1 MFDDVD
7 VLTWIERDVGDGTA
21 VLPCIVRAAD
31 RRSIQEL
38 SADIRAA
45 QVQDLATIDVG
56 GAKESQMLPAWAFRP
71 YFALVTRVG
80 KRFPQLWKRT
90 WGTITLTAVGMI
102 GEGAGWGI
110 PPSSPSICWITVGGI
125 AAKEEED
132 ADGRVVSR
140 DYLNLTV
147 SIDHNMVDAAPAA
160 RFTTRLKELIES
172 GHGLPV
178 DEAAGAAAGS
188 NRSAGT
194 ASTSSV

>member
-102 GEGAGWGI
+102 GELAGWGI
-110 PPSSPSICWITVGGI
+110 PPSSPSIAGSRS
-125 AAKEEED
+125 AAS
-132 ADGRVVSR
+132 GRRRRTSR
-140 DYLNLTV
+140 
-147 SIDHNMVDAAPAA
+147 AAPSLG
-160 RFTTRLKELIES
+160 TT
-172 GHGLPV
+172 
-178 DEAAGAAAGS
+178 
-188 NRSAGT
+188 
-194 ASTSSV
+194 